1 MGYRDADVFSMG
13 GATSSR
19 EFSTPHRKSRL
30 GPAAPPPSVAS
41 GFEELDETL
50 VDDDSAP
57 RIGTPGRATSM
68 GNASWTQPGN

>member
-1 MGYRDADVFSMG
+1 MGYRDADEVSTR
-13 GATSSR
+13 TSSR
-19 EFSTPHRKSRL
+19 EFSTSFRKSRL

-41 GFEELDETL
+41 GYEELDETL

-68 GNASWTQPGN
+68 GNASWTQPGY